1 VIDARGKMRKSTF
14 IVISRLDIV
23 FGVFVA
29 MFYELF
35 A

>member
-1 VIDARGKMRKSTF
+1 MRGKVRKPAF

-29 MFYELF
+29 MSYEF
-35 A
+35 ST